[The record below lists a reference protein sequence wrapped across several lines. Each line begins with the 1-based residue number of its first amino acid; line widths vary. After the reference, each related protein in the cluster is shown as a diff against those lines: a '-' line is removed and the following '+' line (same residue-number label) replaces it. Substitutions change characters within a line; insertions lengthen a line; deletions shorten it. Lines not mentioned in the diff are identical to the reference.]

1 MKKITIIIPAYN
13 EEESL
18 PMLYERLNKLME
30 EMSNYEFEILFVN
43 DGSKDKTIDIIKNL
57 REKDKKNLL
66 CRFCKKLW
74 KKK

>member
-30 EMSNYEFEILFVN
+30 EMSNYEFEILF
-43 DGSKDKTIDIIKNL
+43 
-57 REKDKKNLL
+57 
-66 CRFCKKLW
+66 CK
-74 KKK
+74 